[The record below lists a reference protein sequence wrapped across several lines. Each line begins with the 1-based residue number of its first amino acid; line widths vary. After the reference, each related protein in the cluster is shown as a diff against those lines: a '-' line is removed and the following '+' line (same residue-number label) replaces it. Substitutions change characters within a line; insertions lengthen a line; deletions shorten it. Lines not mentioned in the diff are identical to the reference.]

1 MPRKSKRAH
10 QAEAQCASGTR
21 FFDARFTDNI
31 DKYIGDPN
39 YSPDIEGENEGW
51 AFSFFEGDIA
61 VAMAS
66 GKQTRNDKAI

>member
-1 MPRKSKRAH
+1 MPCKSKRSH
-10 QAEAQCASGTR
+10 QAEAQCTSGTQ
-21 FFDARFTDNI
+21 FFDARSTDNI
-31 DKYIGDPN
+31 DKYISDPN